1 MTGKS
6 AKSEKD
12 VKNTIPNYVFM
23 ESAIGAIC
31 LLAAKSDSHKHLFAS
46 DYEWL
51 IFPAIKMRQF
61 LILRNKKGEPIAFV
75 SWAFVNDDIEKRLL
89 KGSLKLK
96 PSEWKSGDKMY
107 IIDIISPFISNTDIL
122 AQLSDNN
129 FKDSEVRILL
139 PKKDNMGFESKMLK
153 DFAAQ
158 VKLSAK
164 RDVKE
169 SKPD

>member
-23 ESAIGAIC
+23 ESAIGAMC

-75 SWAFVNDDIEKRLL
+75 S
-89 KGSLKLK
+89 
-96 PSEWKSGDKMY
+96 
-107 IIDIISPFISNTDIL
+107 
-122 AQLSDNN
+122 
-129 FKDSEVRILL
+129 
-139 PKKDNMGFESKMLK
+139 
-153 DFAAQ
+153 
-158 VKLSAK
+158 
-164 RDVKE
+164 
-169 SKPD
+169 